1 LYDAIVVGAGPAGN
15 IVALRLASQGHSVVV
30 LDWRRDIGDKLCT
43 GIIGVECADHFPP
56 DKSLVYHAA
65 NSATVVSPG
74 GSRYRIARSR
84 PEAFIVDRVSYV
96 GSMAARAMDAG
107 AEFRLG
113 ARVTCVDVG
122 PNDVAVTMTNE
133 SGRTDRA
140 RARLVVVAAGFGS
153 PVLDMV
159 GLGKGR
165 GRSFMSSAQAQ
176 VQVNGLEDTEV
187 YLGDRF
193 SPGSFGW
200 LVPLSGSM
208 ALAGIMSQQKLN
220 GHMDGLLQHLR
231 KTGKVRSVVQQ
242 PRRWAIPLR
251 PISRTFGDRVLAVGD
266 AAGFAKPTTGGGIY
280 YALRSG
286 KLAAEIAHLGL
297 SNGDLSSRAMRVYQT
312 RWRSL
317 FGRELTVGYYAR
329 KLYEALG
336 DGQIDR
342 LLRASA
348 DSGLQDE
355 LVNSSEF
362 AFDWH
367 SRLILKVLRP
377 VYLGSVIRSF
387 GPVVRPIL
395 SRLLGQDHA
404 AR

>member
-1 LYDAIVVGAGPAGN
+1 MYDAIVVGAGPAGN
-15 IVALRLASQGHSVVV
+15 ITALRLASRGHRVAV
-30 LDWRRDIGDKLCT
+30 LDWRRNIGDKLCT
-43 GIIGVECADHFPP
+43 GIIGAECADQFPP
-56 DKSLVYHAA
+56 NDSQVYHAA
-65 NSATVVSPG
+65 NAATVVSPEG
-74 GSRYRIARSR
+74 RRFRIARSQ

-96 GSMAARAMDAG
+96 DSMAGRAMDAG

-113 ARVTCVDVG
+113 TRVTCVDVG
-122 PNDVAVTMTNE
+122 PTDVAVTMTSE
-133 SGRTDRA
+133 FGRTDHA

-165 GRSFMSSAQAQ
+165 GRSFMASAQAQ

-187 YLGDRF
+187 YLGDRI

-200 LVPLSGSM
+200 LVPLSDSM

-220 GHMDGLLQHLR
+220 GHMDGFLQHLR
-231 KTGKVRSVVQQ
+231 NTGKVRSVVQE
-242 PRRWAIPLR
+242 PKRWAIPLR
-251 PISRTFGDRVLAVGD
+251 PIARTFGDRVLAVGD

-286 KLAAEIAHLGL
+286 ELAAEAAHLGL
-297 SNGDLSSRAMRVYQT
+297 SNGDLSARALGVYQT

-317 FGRELTVGYYAR
+317 FGRELTIGYYAR
-329 KLYEALG
+329 RLYEALG
-336 DGQIDR
+336 DGQIER
-342 LLRASA
+342 LLSASA
-348 DSGLQDE
+348 ASGLQDE
-355 LVNSSEF
+355 LINSREF

-367 SRLILKVLRP
+367 SRLILKALRP
-377 VYLGSVIRSF
+377 KYLGSVIRSF
-387 GPVVRPIL
+387 GPVVRPLL
-395 SRLLGQDHA
+395 SRLLGPDHT